1 MVWKQNV
8 GFVLSV
14 VVVLCCCG
22 AGAADADK
30 SANPEDT
37 LRPLVLWY
45 DEPATK
51 WEEALPIGNGRL
63 GAMVYG
69 NVKDERIP
77 LNEDR
82 VWEGE
87 PYKPVAQSD
96 GPKVLPKIRKLIFVG
111 KYLEAQKLF
120 GPAMKIRDEWG
131 FSSYQF
137 VGDMLL
143 SFAGHEKIENYR
155 RELDLDTAIVRV
167 SYKSDGVTYVRELF
181 ASPVDQT
188 IVIRLTADKP
198 GRLSFTAKIKG
209 AHKTNATGE
218 GGVLV
223 LRGSTGGPLKYEA
236 RLKTIAQGGTATIAE
251 DAVVVKD
258 ADAATI
264 LLVAATNLVNYKDLS
279 GDPQERTKKYLAAIN
294 NKSYE
299 ELRKDHIAEHQ
310 RLFRRVE
317 LKLEATEVSKLPTD
331 ERLKKFDGN
340 NDPDLTA
347 LYFQFGRYL
356 LMSSSRPGSEPVNC
370 QGIWNDKLQPAW
382 DSRYCTNI
390 NVEMAYW
397 PAEVCNLGECLEPL
411 VGMIKDWYVTGTHT
425 AKLHYGARGWVHHFN
440 SDLWRMTAPFGGGY
454 FGTWATAGPWCCQ
467 HLWEHY
473 LFTGDKDFLREVYPI
488 MKGSA
493 MFFVDT
499 LQEHPNGDWLVTC
512 PSNSPENWYKIGDN
526 PKGWDPKMFEKGLIS
541 TICAAPTIDMQLL
554 RHLFANCIE
563 ASKILGVDEQF
574 SKQLAQ
580 MRKRLVP
587 NQIGQYGQLQE
598 WMDDWDYPT
607 DQHRHFSHVWG
618 MYPGNE
624 ISVRKTPELAKAVK
638 KSLQMRGE
646 GGVGFGMAWQ
656 TCIWARM
663 YEAETAQRLFN
674 NLIHQNTFSNLFN
687 HCYKVLV
694 VDGNLGA
701 TAAIAEM
708 LMQSHEGEINLLP
721 AIPKALSKGSVKGL
735 LARGGFEVDIQWAN
749 GSLTSTSIKSKLGND
764 CRIRYG
770 EKVISFETKKDKTYR
785 FDGRLNK
792 I

>member
-1 MVWKQNV
+1 
-8 GFVLSV
+8 
-14 VVVLCCCG
+14 
-22 AGAADADK
+22 
-30 SANPEDT
+30 
-37 LRPLVLWY
+37 
-45 DEPATK
+45 
-51 WEEALPIGNGRL
+51 
-63 GAMVYG
+63 
-69 NVKDERIP
+69 
-77 LNEDR
+77 
-82 VWEGE
+82 
-87 PYKPVAQSD
+87 
-96 GPKVLPKIRKLIFVG
+96 
-111 KYLEAQKLF
+111 
-120 GPAMKIRDEWG
+120 
-131 FSSYQF
+131 
-137 VGDMLL
+137 
-143 SFAGHEKIENYR
+143 
-155 RELDLDTAIVRV
+155 
-167 SYKSDGVTYVRELF
+167 
-181 ASPVDQT
+181 
-188 IVIRLTADKP
+188 
-198 GRLSFTAKIKG
+198 
-209 AHKTNATGE
+209 
-218 GGVLV
+218 
-223 LRGSTGGPLKYEA
+223 
-236 RLKTIAQGGTATIAE
+236 
-251 DAVVVKD
+251 
-258 ADAATI
+258 
-264 LLVAATNLVNYKDLS
+264 
-279 GDPQERTKKYLAAIN
+279 
-294 NKSYE
+294 
-299 ELRKDHIAEHQ
+299 
-310 RLFRRVE
+310 
-317 LKLEATEVSKLPTD
+317 
-331 ERLKKFDGN
+331 
-340 NDPDLTA
+340 
-347 LYFQFGRYL
+347 
-356 LMSSSRPGSEPVNC
+356 
-370 QGIWNDKLQPAW
+370 
-382 DSRYCTNI
+382 
-390 NVEMAYW
+390 
-397 PAEVCNLGECLEPL
+397 
-411 VGMIKDWYVTGTHT
+411 
-425 AKLHYGARGWVHHFN
+425 
-440 SDLWRMTAPFGGGY
+440 
-454 FGTWATAGPWCCQ
+454 
-467 HLWEHY
+467 
-473 LFTGDKDFLREVYPI
+473 
-488 MKGSA
+488 
-493 MFFVDT
+493 
-499 LQEHPNGDWLVTC
+499 
-512 PSNSPENWYKIGDN
+512 
-526 PKGWDPKMFEKGLIS
+526 MFEKGLIS

-708 LMQSHEGEINLLP
+708 LMQSHEGEINLLR